1 MAGYGFGAK
10 VKLTVDRSRKAEFNK
25 QISDMVGQ
33 IKVSN
38 KFTVLQK
45 DMDRVRREAQAML
58 NSNPLTLKVN
68 KIDCSAPDNAQRSEC
83 IQWSEHH
90 RAQRLHRN

>member
-45 DMDRVRREAQAML
+45 DMDRVRREA
-58 NSNPLTLKVN
+58 
-68 KIDCSAPDNAQRSEC
+68 
-83 IQWSEHH
+83 
-90 RAQRLHRN
+90 